1 MIKCNPLFAVCSV
14 ATYLVAVYA
23 LSACS
28 SGILKQQNPRATAL
42 EVPTS
47 LSAGKAAMQPADA
60 AALDWLQWWKSFQ
73 DPVLD
78 ALMQEAASNN
88 QDLVLAS
95 ARIAEAR
102 ATLSQNQ
109 ANLYP
114 SVDLNAGLARRRASG
129 NSATYNPAA
138 GNYSNDVQLG
148 LSSSYE
154 IDFWGKYASADQ
166 AARARMLSQ
175 SANRGVVL
183 SSLYAS
189 VAQSYF
195 ALRALDAQAVLA
207 EQTLATRQENVQ
219 LQKRRLD
226 GGVSSELDLRQAES
240 EAASVRASLQT
251 TKQNRSLA
259 EAALALLLGRKPG
272 ALLQTELARGA
283 DVASLLSRLHIPADL
298 PSDVLQRRP
307 DLLAAEYNLQA
318 AQADITQARSAYF
331 PRVALTASLGD
342 ESKGFS
348 NLLSP
353 ASLFW
358 NLLGNLTQPV
368 FRAGAIDSLVAA
380 ANARQQQALA
390 QYTQAVQNAF
400 RDVHD
405 ALTNTS
411 AARDIAA
418 TTQERLL
425 ALRSTLRLANLRY
438 QNGYSS
444 YLEVLSAQRD
454 VAQAESGLIDVQ
466 RAQLNA
472 TVSLYKALG
481 GGWDAAA
488 PIGQASALK

>member
-1 MIKCNPLFAVCSV
+1 MFKRIFPFSSH
-14 ATYLVAVYA
+14 ATAIYLVAAYS

-28 SGILKQQNPRATAL
+28 GGVLKQQNPPVAAL

-47 LSAGKAAMQPADA
+47 LSAGKAAIQPADA

-78 ALMQEAASNN
+78 ALVQEAASNN
-88 QDLVLAS
+88 QDLALAS
-95 ARIAEAR
+95 ARITEAR

-114 SVDLNAGLARRRASG
+114 SVDLNAGLARRRAST

-138 GNYSNDVQLG
+138 GNYSNDAQLG
-148 LSSSYE
+148 LSASYE

-166 AARARMLSQ
+166 AARARMLAQ
-175 SANRGVVL
+175 GANRGVVL

-189 VAQSYF
+189 AAQSYF

-207 EQTLATRQENVQ
+207 EQTLATRQENVH

-240 EAASVRASLQT
+240 EAASVRASLQAT
-251 TKQNRSLA
+251 QQNRSLA
-259 EAALALLLGRKPG
+259 EAALALLLGRQPG
-272 ALLQTELARGA
+272 AILQADVARGS
-283 DVASLLSRLHIPADL
+283 DVASLLARLNIPTDL
-298 PSDVLQRRP
+298 PSALLQRRP
-307 DLLAAEYNLQA
+307 DIVAAEYNLQA
-318 AQADITQARSAYF
+318 AQADIAQARSAYF

-342 ESKGFS
+342 QSKSLS
-348 NLLSP
+348 NLLDP

-405 ALTNTS
+405 ALTNAT
-411 AARDIAA
+411 AAREIAA
-418 TTQERLL
+418 TTQQRLL
-425 ALRSTLRLANLRY
+425 ALRSTLRLANVRY

-454 VAQAESGLIDVQ
+454 VAQAESGLIDIQ
-466 RAQLNA
+466 RAQLSA
-472 TVSLYKALG
+472 AVALYKALG